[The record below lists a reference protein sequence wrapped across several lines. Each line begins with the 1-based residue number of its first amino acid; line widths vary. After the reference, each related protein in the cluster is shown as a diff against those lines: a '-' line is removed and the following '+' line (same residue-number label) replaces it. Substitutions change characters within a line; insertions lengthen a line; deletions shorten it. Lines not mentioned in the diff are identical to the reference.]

1 MDRVARRGS
10 LAQAPGAL
18 KSHNAEKLKGGTLW
32 GFSTSILSQNMK
44 KLKKTKIFIFGKKS
58 HNAEKNWKEGPFGI
72 FQHPFCRKTS
82 KKIQGDPLGKNFF
95 SKKKSRSVE
104 KNERGESLV
113 LPGMVC
119 YAEKQEKPFWFSSLD
134 QIVHF
139 DAKIF
144 CRTFVEL
151 FWSVRVDRK
160 KKSHY
165 NSRVSLH
172 EAPTKNT
179 NYSQTSIR
187 SQGIA
192 LLLCCFFF
200 CGRLVEKLNF
210 CWKQNCFVGTLV
222 FV

>member
-1 MDRVARRGS
+1 
-10 LAQAPGAL
+10 
-18 KSHNAEKLKGGTLW
+18 
-32 GFSTSILSQNMK
+32 MK

-58 HNAEKNWKEGPFGI
+58 HNAEKKLKGGPFGI

-82 KKIQGDPLGKNFF
+82 KKMQGGPFGEKFF
-95 SKKKSRSVE
+95 FRKKSVTVP
-104 KNERGESLV
+104 KNNERGESLV
-113 LPGMVC
+113 SPGMVC

-139 DAKIF
+139 DAIIF

-172 EAPTKNT
+172 EAPTKKHVM
-179 NYSQTSIR
+179 Y
-187 SQGIA
+187 
-192 LLLCCFFF
+192 
-200 CGRLVEKLNF
+200 
-210 CWKQNCFVGTLV
+210 
-222 FV
+222 